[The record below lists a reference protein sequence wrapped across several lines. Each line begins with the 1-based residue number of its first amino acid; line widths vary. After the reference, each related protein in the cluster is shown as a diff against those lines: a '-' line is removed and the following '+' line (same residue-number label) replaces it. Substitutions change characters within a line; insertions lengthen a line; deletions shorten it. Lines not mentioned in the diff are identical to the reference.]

1 MSSLGSSRSSSPPD
15 VDAVQPVDIRAG
27 VSRYQA
33 WVGPGLLVSLPT
45 LLDRAG
51 LAGRP
56 RIVADRNVWS
66 AHGEAVEAA
75 LRAAGRDIGVAL
87 VPSGEERKSLTEAE
101 RLWDWLLEVG
111 TDRGDCVVAVGGGV
125 VGDLAGFVA
134 ATFLRGL
141 PLIHVPTTLLAQV
154 DSSIGGKVAIN
165 HRLGKNLIGA
175 FHQPALVVADT
186 SLLKSLPPREYRAGW
201 AEIVKIA
208 VLSDPHL
215 FRTLQQ
221 RTAALLHFEDQQL
234 LGGVIRRAV
243 ELKAAVV
250 GEDERESGR
259 RVILNYG
266 HTVGHAIEA
275 ATGYRRYLHGEA
287 VAIGMAAAGVLANR
301 RGLFASEDLAAQA
314 DLLAR
319 FGLPHRVDGVSST
332 SLLGPLARDKKARG
346 KTIEWVL
353 PTGIGGVTTV
363 RDVRTDELE
372 AALLAVGCA

>member
-1 MSSLGSSRSSSPPD
+1 MSSPGSSSVNSAPD
-15 VDAVQPVDIRAG
+15 VDAVRPVDVRAG
-27 VSRYQA
+27 ISRYQA
-33 WVGPGLLVSLPT
+33 WVGPGLLTSLPS

-66 AHGEAVEAA
+66 TYGEAVEAA
-75 LRAAGRDIGVAL
+75 LRAVDRDVGVAL
-87 VPSGEERKSLTEAE
+87 VPSGEERKSLSDAE
-101 RLWDWLLEVG
+101 RLWDWLIEVG
-111 TDRGDCVVAVGGGV
+111 TDRSDSVVAVGGGV

-141 PLIHVPTTLLAQV
+141 PLVHVPTTLLAQV

-175 FHQPALVVADT
+175 FHQPTLVVTDT
-186 SLLKSLPPREYRAGW
+186 SLLRSLPPREYRAGW

-208 VLSDPHL
+208 VLSDPQL
-215 FRTLQQ
+215 FHTLQE
-221 RTAALLHFEDQQL
+221 RWATLLHFEDEQL
-234 LGGVIRRAV
+234 LGRVIRRAV

-259 RVILNYG
+259 RVVLNYG

-275 ATGYRRYLHGEA
+275 ATGYRQYLHGEA

-301 RGLFASEDLAAQA
+301 RGIFASEDLAAQA

-319 FGLPHRVDGVSST
+319 FGLPNRVDGVSRT
-332 SLLGPLARDKKARG
+332 SLLDPLARDKKARG

-353 PTGIGGVTTV
+353 PTGIGGVTTA
-363 RDVRTDELE
+363 RDVRPDELE